1 MSLHRPTNAAAA
13 DLHGIISLLR
23 LILAFFTITSFMW
36 FGGVVFAGLN
46 FQDVARNFLEQHP
59 TLKIIP
65 FPQFYAVLLRTES
78 WRYCIAPLAAMVTI
92 FFGAAFFVKDV
103 FVLTRLRDAFHY
115 IISSMFALFF
125 VRVTVAAG
133 LARYVK
139 GKPNLLNDVGGP
151 GWCTIQPGNVVM
163 FRRLRAPSNITLGE
177 TYFLEPFEKIGQIA
191 NLDDQHDDRTDIS
204 AITRDGIRITIKDIH
219 FRYRIF
225 PEIIH
230 GQPIR
235 RSPSDPYPF
244 ANAALSRMTYN
255 LVVEE
260 NGPESWRRAVGRAII
275 GGITNYVNE
284 HMLDYLT
291 APRENQQ
298 DPRVEIRNSLLF
310 GRTRGS
316 LRELGAELLWVD
328 IGHFAIDDEIVDET
342 RQNLWAADW
351 LGDAHVTRELGLAKR
366 QAYQELGRAEAQ
378 AEIIV
383 AISDALNIASNSI
396 DPATNM
402 RKILL
407 VRAAQLMDAYH
418 IESRKALEEKKP

>member
-1 MSLHRPTNAAAA
+1 
-13 DLHGIISLLR
+13 
-23 LILAFFTITSFMW
+23 
-36 FGGVVFAGLN
+36 
-46 FQDVARNFLEQHP
+46 
-59 TLKIIP
+59 
-65 FPQFYAVLLRTES
+65 
-78 WRYCIAPLAAMVTI
+78 
-92 FFGAAFFVKDV
+92 
-103 FVLTRLRDAFHY
+103 
-115 IISSMFALFF
+115 
-125 VRVTVAAG
+125 
-133 LARYVK
+133 
-139 GKPNLLNDVGGP
+139 
-151 GWCTIQPGNVVM
+151 
-163 FRRLRAPSNITLGE
+163 
-177 TYFLEPFEKIGQIA
+177 
-191 NLDDQHDDRTDIS
+191 
-204 AITRDGIRITIKDIH
+204 
-219 FRYRIF
+219 
-225 PEIIH
+225 
-230 GQPIR
+230 
-235 RSPSDPYPF
+235 
-244 ANAALSRMTYN
+244 
-255 LVVEE
+255 
-260 NGPESWRRAVGRAII
+260 
-275 GGITNYVNE
+275 
-284 HMLDYLT
+284 MLDYLT